1 MRMTVKRGVL
11 ALLCALAPAI
21 SMAQSYPS
29 RPITLIVPFPPG
41 GTTDVLARSL
51 GQDLGKALGQPL
63 VIESKPGAG
72 ATLGADYV
80 AKSKPDGYILLLGAV
95 HHVVAANVYKK
106 LPYDFS
112 RDLAPITTIALVP
125 NVVTVNAKSPANSLG
140 ELLAQAKAAPGK
152 YAFGSNGLGT
162 AQHLLLAQ
170 VEQSAGVKLLHVPY
184 KGSGPLTTDLLG
196 GQVDL
201 SCDTITPVLPHIK
214 AGKLR
219 GLAVVNDKRAPQLPD
234 VPTVDEAGLKGITVR
249 SWFSIA
255 GPAGMP
261 KEIVARLNTEMV
273 KVINSAEFRQR
284 MADIGAQGVGDAPE
298 QLAARIKEDT
308 ERFAQLV
315 KAAGITIE

>member
-1 MRMTVKRGVL
+1 MPMTLKRAAA

-21 SMAQSYPS
+21 AIAQSYPA

-51 GQDLGKALGQPL
+51 GQDLGKALGQPV

-140 ELLAQAKAAPGK
+140 ELLAAAKAAPGK
-152 YAFGSNGLGT
+152 YSFGSNGLGT

-170 VEQSAGVKLLHVPY
+170 MEQSAGIKLLHVPY

-219 GLAVVNDKRAPQLPD
+219 GLAVVNDKRAPQLPE

-249 SWFSIA
+249 SWFSVA

-261 KEIVARLNTEMV
+261 RDVITRLNAEMV

-284 MADIGAQGVGDAPE
+284 MADIGAQGVGDSPE

>member
-1 MRMTVKRGVL
+1 MHMTLKRGVGT
-11 ALLCALAPAI
+11 LLCALAPVAAT
-21 SMAQSYPS
+21 AQSYPA

-51 GQDLGKALGQPL
+51 GQDLGRALGQPV

-80 AKSKPDGYILLLGAV
+80 AKSRPDGYILLLGAV

-125 NVVTVNAKSPANSLG
+125 NVVTVNVKSTANSLG
-140 ELLAQAKAAPGK
+140 ELLAMAKASPGK
-152 YAFGSNGLGT
+152 YSFGSNGLGT

-170 VEQSAGVKLLHVPY
+170 MEQSAGIKLLHVPY

-219 GLAVVNDKRAPQLPD
+219 GLAVVNDKRVPQLPE
-234 VPTVDEAGLKGITVR
+234 VPTVDEAGLRGITVR
-249 SWFSIA
+249 SWFSVA

-261 KEIVARLNTEMV
+261 RDVVARLNTEMV
-273 KVINSAEFRQR
+273 KVINSVEFRQR
-284 MADIGAQGVGDAPE
+284 MADIGAQGVGDTPE

-315 KAAGITIE
+315 KTAGITIE

>member
-1 MRMTVKRGVL
+1 MRMLFKRGTL
-11 ALLCALAPAI
+11 ALLCVLAPA
-21 SMAQSYPS
+21 MAVAQSYPS

-51 GQDLGKALGQPL
+51 GQDLGKALGQPV
-63 VIESKPGAG
+63 VIESKPGAS

-80 AKSKPDGYILLLGAV
+80 AKSRPDGYILLLGAV

-112 RDLAPITTIALVP
+112 RDLTPITTIALVP
-125 NVVTVNAKSPANSLG
+125 NVVTVNAKSPMNSLG
-140 ELLAQAKAAPGK
+140 ELLAAAKAAPGK
-152 YAFGSNGLGT
+152 YTFGSNGLGT

-170 VEQSAGVKLLHVPY
+170 IEQSAGIKLLHVPY

-219 GLAVVNDKRAPQLPD
+219 GLAVVNDKRAPQLPE

-249 SWFSIA
+249 SWFSVA

-261 KEIVARLNTEMV
+261 KEIVGKLNAEMV

-284 MADIGAQGVGDAPE
+284 MADIGAQGVGDTPE
-298 QLAARIKEDT
+298 QLAARIREDT

-315 KAAGITIE
+315 KTAGITIE